1 MSDLNPSGSR
11 TLEEL
16 IMAIANDRDREA
28 FIRLFELASPRLK
41 AYAMRC
47 GAGGGEAEEIV
58 QECLFTVWRKA
69 HTFNPA
75 GASANTWL
83 YTIIRNKRIDFARKN
98 QKTPISA
105 EDLWPAESSEGPE
118 KQVESDLNAKVVRT
132 LLEGLP
138 REQRQ
143 VIYKVYFEGKSHS
156 EIAKELGLPL
166 GTVKSQLRL
175 AMSKLNSLAKETL
188 TWFIIILLTN
198 I

>member
-1 MSDLNPSGSR
+1 LSDENPSGPGN
-11 TLEEL
+11 LEEL
-16 IMAIANDRDREA
+16 ITAIANDRDREA
-28 FIRLFELASPRLK
+28 FIQLFNLVSPRLK

-47 GAGGGEAEEIV
+47 GASGGDADEIV

-69 HTFNPA
+69 HTFNPTA
-75 GASANTWL
+75 ASANTWL
-83 YTIIRNKRIDFARKN
+83 YTIIRNKRIDFVRKN
-98 QKTPISA
+98 HKSPVSA
-105 EDLWPAESSEGPE
+105 EDLWPAAAGEGPE
-118 KQVESDLNAKVVRT
+118 NRVESDLNAKIVRT

-138 REQRQ
+138 QEQRQ

-166 GTVKSQLRL
+166 GTIKSQLRL
-175 AMSKLNSLAKETL
+175 AMTKLNGLAKETL